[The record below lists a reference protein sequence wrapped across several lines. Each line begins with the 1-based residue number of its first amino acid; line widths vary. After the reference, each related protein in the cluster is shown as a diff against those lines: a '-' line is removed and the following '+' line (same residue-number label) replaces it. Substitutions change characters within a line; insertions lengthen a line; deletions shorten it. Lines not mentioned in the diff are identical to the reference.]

1 MWWCISATSTF
12 RRQRK
17 RTVSLRPT
25 WATTSEF
32 EAKLSY
38 KVRLDSISR
47 KNISILSLGED
58 YHTCIPAQRCWG
70 GKFSYVQEFKTS
82 VGNIIRAN
90 LEKKKKMLTM

>member
-1 MWWCISATSTF
+1 
-12 RRQRK
+12 
-17 RTVSLRPT
+17 VSLRPT